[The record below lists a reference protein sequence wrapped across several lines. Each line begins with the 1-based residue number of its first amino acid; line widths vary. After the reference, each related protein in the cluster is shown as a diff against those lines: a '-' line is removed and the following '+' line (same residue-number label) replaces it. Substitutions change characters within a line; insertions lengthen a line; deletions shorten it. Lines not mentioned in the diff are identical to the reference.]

1 VNTLSPK
8 HILYVVLALFG
19 LATTW
24 MHGFAWMAAGG
35 NILNL
40 YSFFRDAYVSGDAA
54 AFLTIDILIAWGV
67 FMIWVVGD
75 ATKIGLGSG
84 KGWLFLALSGLGTCF
99 AFPLYLVVR
108 ERFLAAKGA
117 AG

>member
-1 VNTLSPK
+1 MAGVSPK
-8 HILYVVLALFG
+8 HILYIALALFG
-19 LATTW
+19 LVTSW
-24 MHGFAWMAAGG
+24 MHGIAWITAGG

-40 YSFFRDAYVSGDAA
+40 YSFFRDAYVSGSAA
-54 AFLTIDILIAWGV
+54 AFLTIDILVAWGV

-75 ATKIGLGSG
+75 AKKIGLGAG

-108 ERFLAAKGA
+108 ERFLDGKKTAS
-117 AG
+117 

>member
-1 VNTLSPK
+1 MNGLSPK
-8 HILYVVLALFG
+8 HILYIVLALFG
-19 LATTW
+19 LVTTW

-40 YSFFRDAYVSGDAA
+40 YSFFHDAYVSGDAA

-75 ATKIGLGSG
+75 AKKIGLGAG
-84 KGWLFLALSGLGTCF
+84 KGWLFVALSGLGTCF
-99 AFPLYLVVR
+99 AFPLYLVLR
-108 ERFLAAKGA
+108 ERHLAQTGGA
-117 AG
+117 E

>member
-1 VNTLSPK
+1 MTGLSAK
-8 HILYVVLALFG
+8 HILYIALALFG
-19 LATTW
+19 LVTTW
-24 MHGFAWMAAGG
+24 LHGFAWIAAGG

-40 YSFFRDAYVSGDAA
+40 PSFFIDAYNSGSAA

-75 ATKIGLGSG
+75 AKKIGLGAG
-84 KGWLFLALSGLGTCF
+84 NGWLFLALSGLGTCF

-108 ERFLAAKGA
+108 ERFLEGRAAE
-117 AG
+117 